1 MKYLI
6 FKRWFLKYLRWF
18 LKVASE
24 RMGSKLG
31 WRRRRRGKNASSGRT
46 RFLFAKNSGNP
57 SSTVMYYVPSM
68 GIRDYDKVMHRQSKE
83 NTV

>member
-46 RFLFAKNSGNP
+46 RFYLPKIVCCSLL
-57 SSTVMYYVPSM
+57 YVSYCLKIF
-68 GIRDYDKVMHRQSKE
+68 GAVVACISFL
-83 NTV
+83 

>member
-46 RFLFAKNSGNP
+46 RFLFAKNSFLFLIIYFILAKIFGAVVTCI
-57 SSTVMYYVPSM
+57 SFL
-68 GIRDYDKVMHRQSKE
+68 
-83 NTV
+83 